1 MYTPATLLTFS
12 CLCAF
17 FSPLFYCEFIK
28 KLCIILLK
36 ASPSFCRYSV
46 FFMKFRLRT
55 CDGVA
60 LTIAMMRLAE
70 QYDYPFMCPF
80 NLSLVEAI
88 LVRAWFGC
96 AEDFPPFLSFP
107 CAAWEA
113 NPKQADLVFEFS
125 PFTFFSMTVFG
136 PAIMKDANN

>member
-1 MYTPATLLTFS
+1 MHPPATLVTFS
-12 CLCAF
+12 CFCAF

-28 KLCIILLK
+28 KLCIISLK

-70 QYDYPFMCPF
+70 QHDYPFMCPLNF
-80 NLSLVEAI
+80 VALNLSLVEAI

-96 AEDFPPFLSFP
+96 AEAVPPFLSFP
-107 CAAWEA
+107 CAAREA
-113 NPKQADLVFEFS
+113 NPKQTEIQQPYSKNS
-125 PFTFFSMTVFG
+125 PQV
-136 PAIMKDANN
+136 